1 MCYLL
6 FDILIMFR
14 NSRNS
19 LLMCQYLSGSELPSM
34 DSLDQHIRA
43 TKRIDDFD
51 KASKQTENPMDMNV
65 EPPSEMQI
73 QSSEEKD
80 IDKEVAKE
88 DPLIEVPYIDFIIG
102 DRPLILG
109 DCVQM
114 EGTQEL
120 KHQFIRARI
129 NTNLVTKRSSVSS
142 II

>member
-1 MCYLL
+1 M
-6 FDILIMFR
+6 
-14 NSRNS
+14 
-19 LLMCQYLSGSELPSM
+19 Q
-34 DSLDQHIRA
+34 A
-43 TKRIDDFD
+43 TKKIDDLD

-65 EPPSEMQI
+65 EPLSEMRI
-73 QSSEEKD
+73 QSSEQKD
-80 IDKEVAKE
+80 IDKEVEKE
-88 DPLIEVPYIDFIIG
+88 DPLDFIIE

-129 NTNLVTKRSSVSS
+129 NTNLVTKSSSVSS